1 MRILLFALE
10 TREETRKP
18 LMALTQALLGQPGF
32 EVYRFGETVADNEIR
47 YNDLPPI
54 HSQQDLL
61 DHRID
66 IIITAGGDGT
76 MLKAAAFS
84 GSTGIPLLGY
94 NLGRMGFLAVV
105 EKDSIPMMISS
116 LVERQYQLEERITLE
131 VTSDPVIFPEG
142 AFALNDFTILKRDNS
157 SMIKIH
163 ATINGEFL
171 NTYWADGIILAT
183 PTGSTGY
190 SLSCGGPII
199 FPQSGNFVLTPIAP
213 HNLNVRPIV
222 ISDDSVLEF
231 RVEGRTDSFL
241 CTLDSQY
248 ALINSEYN
256 IRIKKNSFAIRLV
269 RLSGHTFLKTLRD
282 KLMWGLD
289 MRN

>member
-18 LMALTQALLGQPGF
+18 LMTLTDALLEQPGF
-32 EVYRFGETVADNEIR
+32 EIYRCGETVADNEIR
-47 YNDLPPI
+47 YNDLPLI
-54 HSQQDLL
+54 QSRQDLL
-61 DHRID
+61 DQRID

-84 GSTGIPLLGY
+84 GETGIPLLGY

-105 EKDSIPMMISS
+105 EKDAIPMMIAA
-116 LVERQYQLEERITLE
+116 LTEGQYQLEERTTLE

-222 ISDDSVLEF
+222 ISDDSMLEF

-248 ALINSEYN
+248 ALINSEYK
-256 IRIKKNSFAIRLV
+256 IRLKKNSFAIRLI